1 MLFVKDFYDAL
12 DSESEMD
19 ISSLVHGVPVVSDLA
34 DAMQVIESIRKSPVH
49 MVLAPRTRAA
59 VEIGELGKRKW
70 CSPGQYAC
78 DFLRGLTRLARSV
91 EGGKRGYTSAARPP
105 NPQGPTG
112 GPDNLAMQLGF
123 CQYDLI
129 VQV

>member
-59 VEIGELGKRKW
+59 VEIGELGKQKW

-91 EGGKRGYTSAARPP
+91 EGGTRGLHVGSKASKSSRTNR
-105 NPQGPTG
+105 

-123 CQYDLI
+123 YQYDLI